1 MNKTQNSQTL
11 IRLMATIHLAGSLQ
25 RLVNNNNKDQLPM
38 SSLSSQIIVP
48 VMNMF
53 CIVLNSLVFHE
64 YKVEDAVKNGVYQ
77 VCQSEVEN
85 EKVGNSSHPLVS

>member
-1 MNKTQNSQTL
+1 
-11 IRLMATIHLAGSLQ
+11 
-25 RLVNNNNKDQLPM
+25 
-38 SSLSSQIIVP
+38 
-48 VMNMF
+48 MNMF

-64 YKVEDAVKNGVYQ
+64 YEVEDAVKNGVYQ

>member
-1 MNKTQNSQTL
+1 
-11 IRLMATIHLAGSLQ
+11 MATIHLAGSLQ

-38 SSLSSQIIVP
+38 SSLSS
-48 VMNMF
+48 NMF
-53 CIVLNSLVFHE
+53 CLVLNSLVFHE
-64 YKVEDAVKNGVYQ
+64 YEVEDAVKNGVYQ